1 VFDKFKRASKEPADL
16 DIIPVM
22 NLFMVLI
29 PFLLLGAA
37 FVHIGVIPTSTPTK
51 QESSNEKKQE
61 QKQEEPKSVT
71 ANLVLTSSGMRVSF
85 SGSNLSDEKVEG
97 LGDTWTIEGDD
108 YPVDKLQETL
118 RTAKEKYPESSTV
131 TVLPHDDFKY
141 ENLVY
146 ILDHT
151 REKKVG
157 EKPDGSPRFEPLFPV
172 TVFSKFI
179 PSDNGNGE
187 SSAREG
193 GGG

>member
-1 VFDKFKRASKEPADL
+1 MFDKFKRASEEPADL
-16 DIIPVM
+16 NIIPVM

-51 QESSNEKKQE
+51 KESSEKEKKE
-61 QKQEEPKSVT
+61 EEDEPKSVT
-71 ANLVLTSSGMRVSF
+71 ANLVLTPSEMRVSF
-85 SGSNLSDEKVEG
+85 SGSNIPREDLEA
-97 LGDTWTIEGDD
+97 LGDAWTIEDDD
-108 YPVDKLQETL
+108 YPVDQLQETL
-118 RTAKEKYPESSTV
+118 RGAKETYPESNTV
-131 TVLPHDDFKY
+131 TVLPHDDFRY

-151 REKKVG
+151 REEQVG
-157 EKPDGSPRFEPLFPV
+157 KKPDGSPKYEPLFPV

-179 PSDNGNGE
+179 PKEQGE
-187 SSAREG
+187 GASSEGEG